1 MLQNVTER
9 RESLWP
15 QKSETLNT
23 ENCSGEVLAILLMNG
38 TIQENRKLIL
48 EALIGVGQNHGAG
61 GLEVEVMLGA
71 DWWEVSQRVSPP

>member
-1 MLQNVTER
+1 
-9 RESLWP
+9 
-15 QKSETLNT
+15 
-23 ENCSGEVLAILLMNG
+23 MNG

-48 EALIGVGQNHGAG
+48 EALIDVGQNHGAG